1 MLEVITKLEESY
13 KDSLTKYNELN
24 NANDDDNY
32 DEDYE
37 DTLTRKYEEGYS
49 DALAMVLEQLKALCV
64 TCHKNTDIA
73 LHGHCNACY
82 YGTNKKGDN

>member
-1 MLEVITKLEESY
+1 MKEILTKLEESY
-13 KDSLTKYNELN
+13 KNSLDAFNELN
-24 NANDDDNY
+24 SKFNDDNY
-32 DEDYE
+32 DEDFE

-49 DALAMVLEQLKALCV
+49 DALNMALELLNSLCV

-82 YGTNKKGDN
+82 YGTTKGDN

>member
-1 MLEVITKLEESY
+1 VLEVITKLEESY

-32 DEDYE
+32 DEDYD

-82 YGTNKKGDN
+82 YGY

>member
-32 DEDYE
+32 DEDYD

-82 YGTNKKGDN
+82 YGY